1 MSAPRPFDEQAR
13 MEALQ
18 RYRIL
23 DSTREEAFDDLV
35 RLAALVCRTPISL
48 ISFVDATRQWFK
60 AKEGLDVPELPR
72 ETAFC
77 AHAIMGVN
85 LLIVPDTEAD
95 PIFADN
101 PLVLGPPH
109 IRFYAGAPLITPD
122 GLGLGT
128 LCVIDHVPRTIGP
141 EEARA
146 LTALARHV
154 MTQLELRRSLLE
166 VDERNSELDT
176 FSRSVAHDLRAP
188 LRAIRGLSEMIRD
201 ENGGRALD
209 ARGQEWLGRI
219 IEAAGRMHALIDGV
233 LSYARLTRTPLPIE
247 TVELGPLVREV
258 LNDLSADLES
268 RKAVVEVAPDL
279 PAVRASALGLR
290 QALANLLSNA
300 VKFVAPG
307 VEPRVRVTAEL
318 REGRAVISVADNGIG
333 IPADLQDRL
342 FQPFSQL
349 RGPGAPNAGVG
360 IGLSIVKKAVDRM
373 NGRLGV
379 DSTPGQGSRFWI
391 ELARPT
397 SGA

>member
-13 MEALQ
+13 LEALQ
-18 RYRIL
+18 RYRVL

-48 ISFVDATRQWFK
+48 VSLVDATRQWFK

-85 LLIVPDTEAD
+85 LLVVPDTHAD
-95 PIFADN
+95 AIFATN

-109 IRFYAGAPLITPD
+109 IRFYAGAPLITPE
-122 GLGLGT
+122 GMGLGT

-166 VDERNSELDT
+166 IDERNSELDT

-188 LRAIRGLSEMIRD
+188 LRAIRGLSELIRE
-201 ENGGRALD
+201 ENAGRILD

-219 IEAAGRMHALIDGV
+219 VQAADRMHALIDGV
-233 LSYARLTRTPLPIE
+233 LSYARISRGNLPIE
-247 TVELGPLVREV
+247 TVELGSMVREV
-258 LNDLSADLES
+258 LNDLSAELES
-268 RKAVVEVAPDL
+268 RRAVVEVAPDL
-279 PAVRASALGLR
+279 PAVRASSVALR

-307 VEPRVRVTAEL
+307 VAPRVRVEAE
-318 REGRAVISVADNGIG
+318 RRGDRAVVSIADNGIG
-333 IPADLQDRL
+333 IPAALQGRL
-342 FQPFSQL
+342 FQPFSTL
-349 RGPGAPNAGVG
+349 LGPGDPNSGVG

-373 NGRLGV
+373 GGRLGLE
-379 DSTPGQGSRFWI
+379 SEPGRGSRFWL
-391 ELARPT
+391 ELALPL